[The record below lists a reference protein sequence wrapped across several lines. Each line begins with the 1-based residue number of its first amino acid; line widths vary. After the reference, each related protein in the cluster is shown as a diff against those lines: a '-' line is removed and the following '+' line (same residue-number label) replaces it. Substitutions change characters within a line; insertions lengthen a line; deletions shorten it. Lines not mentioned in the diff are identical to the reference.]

1 MVLKSGKDSGLEK
14 DQVFNRTMFIRL
26 SDSNMSKTIEY
37 EEYKQNEIAMSDLKV
52 SDIIK
57 FKQDPEKDNPYIYI
71 DLSNINN
78 LDNIKSV
85 QYWYWD
91 TNTSSYHFVFGV
103 NITDEDKVKKY
114 IKVYIS
120 VLTKKDTRV
129 YDKKH
134 NVVGNSLNYVKS
146 TKKFGK
152 EQYYE

>member
-1 MVLKSGKDSGLEK
+1 MQNYNYV
-14 DQVFNRTMFIRL
+14 T
-26 SDSNMSKTIEY
+26 EY
-37 EEYKQNEIAMSDLKV
+37 S
-52 SDIIK
+52 
-57 FKQDPEKDNPYIYI
+57 
-71 DLSNINN
+71 
-78 LDNIKSV
+78 
-85 QYWYWD
+85 
-91 TNTSSYHFVFGV
+91 
-103 NITDEDKVKKY
+103 KKY